1 MFSPRGL
8 ILTGILVLAA
18 GFAVLAGVHGCM
30 SLNDPTEETNRLVQD
45 VQAASHPY
53 ESGLG
58 QGSCKAYRAL
68 FSKVGSDGVRKLL
81 THPDDSIAIQA
92 AWEEVALTVPER
104 ERRFAVRPDAG
115 KLTWFLGFLEERGRV
130 QPPPWWAEMVL
141 DSGANRRDNIYPG
154 NPKESPYHDA
164 GLDLA
169 QAPLDTSLKKEGN
182 QVLLKVGSHA
192 VRIPES
198 LLEKTDRGTVLCGV
212 SALVTPT
219 RCYLAVHGDVGY
231 PYPVACIDRSTAKV
245 VWKSEV
251 WGTWWGGATGIHF
264 MWVAV
269 TEQNDRI
276 VVFGAGTTGIHVEA
290 FRPDNGKNVFRFSSS
305 Y

>member
-1 MFSPRGL
+1 MFSKRGL
-8 ILTGILVLAA
+8 ILIGILVLTA
-18 GFAVLAGVHGCM
+18 GFAVLAGLNGCM
-30 SLNDPTEETNRLVQD
+30 NVADSAEEADRLVQD

-58 QGSCKAYRAL
+58 QGACKAYRAL
-68 FSKVGSDGVRKLL
+68 FSKVGPDGVRKLL

-104 ERRFAVRPDAG
+104 EPRIAVRPDG
-115 KLTWFLGFLEERGRV
+115 RKLAWFLGFLEERGRV
-130 QPPPWWAEMVL
+130 QPPLWWSEMVL
-141 DSGANRRDNIYPG
+141 DSRANRRDNIYPG
-154 NPKESPYHDA
+154 NPKEMPYHEA
-164 GLDLA
+164 GLDGA
-169 QAPLDTSLKKEGN
+169 QAPRDTTLKKEGD
-182 QVLLKVGSHA
+182 QVLLKVGSEA
-192 VRIPES
+192 VLIPES
-198 LLEKTDRGTVLCGV
+198 VLEKTDRGTVLCGV
-212 SALVTPT
+212 SAFVTPT

-231 PYPVACIDRSTAKV
+231 SYPVACIDRSTAKV
-245 VWKSEV
+245 IWKSEV

-269 TEQNDRI
+269 TEQHDRI

-290 FRPDNGKNVFRFSSS
+290 FRPDDGKNVFRFSSS